1 MVESSRQ
8 WFERDKAQNLDPQ
21 LNQILRRIVD
31 EVIGKKRARSF
42 LISRELERHENIQKL
57 FDARVIHFIK
67 RGYADK
73 DNPGVRYNVYSLDYG
88 TYVDLINTT
97 KNQS

>member
-1 MVESSRQ
+1 MKI
-8 WFERDKAQNLDPQ
+8 FKN
-21 LNQILRRIVD
+21 
-31 EVIGKKRARSF
+31 F
-42 LISRELERHENIQKL
+42 

-97 KNQS
+97 KKPELEFVDFDKREKEDEFIVPFDDKRSIRRIILTPDILN